1 MAKLGTKYGD
11 LMVSEKVDEAV
22 MYLLDAWETDVEN
35 MDDSGWM
42 GIMPDD
48 FADHIYDAIKVAMVR
63 YFRQDGNQELVDEVL
78 ERFS

>member
-1 MAKLGTKYGD
+1 MAKLGTQYTD
-11 LMVSEKVDEAV
+11 LMVSPKVDEAV
-22 MYLLDAWETDVEN
+22 MHLVEN
-35 MDDSGWM
+35 MDESGWM

-48 FADHIYDAIKVAMVR
+48 FADHIYDAMKVAMVR

>member
-1 MAKLGTKYGD
+1 MAKLGTRYGD

-22 MYLLDAWETDVEN
+22 MYLVEN
-35 MDDSGWM
+35 MDESGWM

-48 FADHIYDAIKVAMVR
+48 FADHIYDAMKVAMVR